1 MQIRCAT
8 SFVYKESLYLNKN
21 LNFNHFFKERKINNL
36 DLKPMKKIYIITF
49 MLLLSAGLY
58 ANRPSYSTAIS
69 FEPGETV
76 YIEIPGFE
84 VSQVNTLKTALTS
97 SDIGAVWMG
106 YCYSFRVIC
115 IKYPASGQEVLENA
129 LKELTGGFKIYS
141 ATQVTYS
148 LTDACFNNE

>member
-1 MQIRCAT
+1 
-8 SFVYKESLYLNKN
+8 
-21 LNFNHFFKERKINNL
+21 
-36 DLKPMKKIYIITF
+36 MKKISIITF
-49 MLLLSAGLY
+49 MLLLTVGLY
-58 ANRPSYSTAIS
+58 ANRFNDPASEQSSSAAIS

-97 SDIGAVWMG
+97 SDVGAVWMG
-106 YCYSFRVIC
+106 YCYSYRVIC
-115 IKYPASGQEVLENA
+115 IKYPPTGQEVLETA
-129 LKELTGGFKIYS
+129 LKELTGGYKIYS